1 VNFLSFV
8 GKKSKMITI
17 AHRGASALAPENTI
31 AAFEEAIRL
40 GADMIELDVRLSS
53 DGAIVVFHDR
63 DLTRTTDGTGPV
75 KDLTLAELKRLDV
88 GSWFSERF
96 RGERIPTLEEAI
108 QAIYSSRL
116 ELCIEIKID
125 KGREELRRQLVA
137 GTIAIIDRT
146 CFRDRTIM
154 ASFDRESISISRA
167 SHPDIR
173 TGLIFNK
180 DEVWAECAEEL
191 YAGIDYLS
199 ARWNIITAPRVS
211 AAHQEGRKV
220 IAWTIDRE
228 EELNQILPLSVDA
241 VASNN
246 PEWLI
251 NRQ

>member
-1 VNFLSFV
+1 
-8 GKKSKMITI
+8 MITI
-17 AHRGASALAPENTI
+17 AHRGASAVAPENTL
-31 AAFEEAIRL
+31 AAFKEAVRL
-40 GADMIELDVRLSS
+40 GADMIELDVRLCS
-53 DGAIVVFHDR
+53 DGTIVVFHDR

-75 KDLTLAELKRLDV
+75 EDLTLAELKRLDA

-96 RGERIPTLEEAI
+96 KGERIPTLEEAI
-108 QAIYSSRL
+108 QAISSSRI

-125 KGREELRRQLVA
+125 KGREDLRRQLVA

-146 CFRDRTIM
+146 CFRDRVVM
-154 ASFDRESISISRA
+154 ASFDRESIRISHA

-180 DEVWAECAEEL
+180 DEVWAECAEES
-191 YAGIDYLS
+191 YAGIDFLS
-199 ARWNIITAPRVS
+199 ARWNIITAERVA
-211 AAHQEGRKV
+211 AAHREGRKV

-228 EELNQILPLSVDA
+228 EELNHILPLSVDA

-251 NRQ
+251 NSMGSGE